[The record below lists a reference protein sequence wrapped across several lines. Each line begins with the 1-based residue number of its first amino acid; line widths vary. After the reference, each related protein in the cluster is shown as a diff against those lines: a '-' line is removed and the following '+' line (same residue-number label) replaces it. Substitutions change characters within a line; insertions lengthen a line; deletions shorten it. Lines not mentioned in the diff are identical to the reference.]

1 MRDGLV
7 ILHILSAA
15 TWIGGGLYSWYAFSQ
30 LAKAGSEAGDSIPR
44 LAATADRYF
53 GPAAGLTLISG
64 IALVLFVD
72 PWGWSDVFVWIGI
85 GVFVFSAI
93 WQPLVSSKVQT
104 RLVGSLE
111 GDGDTRAALSG
122 FNRSTA
128 IEMATLVIAVWAMV
142 TKMGS

>member
-1 MRDGLV
+1 MRDGLL
-7 ILHILSAA
+7 ILHILTAA
-15 TWIGGGLYSWYAFSQ
+15 TWIGGGFYSWYSFTQ
-30 LAKAGSEAGDSIPR
+30 LAKAGSEAGDSVPR

-53 GPAAGLTLISG
+53 GPAAGLTLLSG
-64 IALVLFVD
+64 IALVLLVD

-104 RLVGSLE
+104 RLLGSLE
-111 GDGDTRAALSG
+111 GNGDTSAAIAG

-142 TKMGS
+142 AKV